1 MITVSISIV
10 GIDSANSKN
19 NKLQLNFLQFIK
31 IQKVLVL
38 KKIKHLLGLLLIYEN
53 TCMLIK
59 NMLINYIKDLTFL
72 AFYGLNQCNTIPW
85 TVTNLVSNYLFN
97 QSEDFKLWY
106 TWSSHE
112 LQNFE
117 TTNGTEKWQSCYVL
131 IMQI

>member
-53 TCMLIK
+53 MLIK
-59 NMLINYIKDLTFL
+59 KMLINYMYIKDLAFL
-72 AFYGLNQCNTIPW
+72 AFYGLYQCNTIP
-85 TVTNLVSNYLFN
+85 
-97 QSEDFKLWY
+97 
-106 TWSSHE
+106 
-112 LQNFE
+112 
-117 TTNGTEKWQSCYVL
+117 
-131 IMQI
+131 

>member
-19 NKLQLNFLQFIK
+19 NKLQLNFLQFIE

-72 AFYGLNQCNTIPW
+72 AFYGLNQCNTIP
-85 TVTNLVSNYLFN
+85 
-97 QSEDFKLWY
+97 
-106 TWSSHE
+106 
-112 LQNFE
+112 
-117 TTNGTEKWQSCYVL
+117 
-131 IMQI
+131 

>member
-19 NKLQLNFLQFIK
+19 KKLQLNFLQFIK

-53 TCMLIK
+53 MLIK
-59 NMLINYIKDLTFL
+59 KMLINYMYIKDVAFL

-97 QSEDFKLWY
+97 QSEDFKL
-106 TWSSHE
+106 
-112 LQNFE
+112 
-117 TTNGTEKWQSCYVL
+117 
-131 IMQI
+131 